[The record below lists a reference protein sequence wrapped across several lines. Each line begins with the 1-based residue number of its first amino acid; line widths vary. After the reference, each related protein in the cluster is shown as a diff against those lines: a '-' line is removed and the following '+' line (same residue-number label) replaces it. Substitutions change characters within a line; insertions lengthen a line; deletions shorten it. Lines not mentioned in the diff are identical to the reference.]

1 MQKDL
6 TYGEDVRGDHAL
18 FIESKHFIDGGWKLD
33 KEAREFTK
41 NKSATF
47 FRVIEDGEEQS
58 GHGWIEN
65 GEIVQ
70 WG

>member
-18 FIESKHFIDGGWKLD
+18 FIERSHIQRNGIDLD
-33 KEAREFTK
+33 EEAYEFTK

-58 GHGWIEN
+58 GHGWIEE
-65 GEIVQ
+65 GKIIQ

>member
-18 FIESKHFIDGGWKLD
+18 FIERSHFQKNGWELD
-33 KEAREFTK
+33 EEAYEFTK

-58 GHGWIEN
+58 SHGWIEE
-65 GEIVQ
+65 GKVVQ